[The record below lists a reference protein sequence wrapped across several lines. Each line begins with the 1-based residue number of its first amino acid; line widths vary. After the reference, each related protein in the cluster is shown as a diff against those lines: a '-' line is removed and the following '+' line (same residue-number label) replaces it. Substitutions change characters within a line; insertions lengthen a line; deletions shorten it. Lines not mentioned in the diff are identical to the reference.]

1 MTAGKFKKN
10 KAALPHRELE
20 NHCCPWKCVWS
31 TFTEREAWPPEAV
44 SDSENLLLPATFLAS
59 DASFSPGQVFLR
71 ESLEQKLE
79 KQREE
84 EVTRAAMVIRAHILG
99 YLAR

>member
-1 MTAGKFKKN
+1 MTDGKFKKT
-10 KAALPHRELE
+10 KQPS
-20 NHCCPWKCVWS
+20 PTGSWKTTVVDCVWS
-31 TFTEREAWPPEAV
+31 TFAEREAWPPEAV
-44 SDSENLLLPATFLAS
+44 SDSENLLLPAMFLAS
-59 DASFSPGQVFLR
+59 DASLSPGQVFLR